1 MAQFEQGDL
10 VEATALLSLKFP
22 HYLEKIIV
30 FKEQPYFVLESGA
43 SAYQKKTPP
52 IEAILVLSL
61 KSLLPPI
68 S

>member
-1 MAQFEQGDL
+1 MET
-10 VEATALLSLKFP
+10 VVLLTLKFP
-22 HYLEKIIV
+22 PYLEQIKV
-30 FKEQPYFVLESGA
+30 FTDQLYLVLESGA
-43 SAYQKKTPP
+43 SAYRKKTPP

>member
-10 VEATALLSLKFP
+10 VVAVALLTLKFP
-22 HYLEKIIV
+22 PHREQITFFKDQLYLG
-30 FKEQPYFVLESGA
+30 LESEA
-43 SAYQKKTPP
+43 SAYWQKTPP